1 MKKNKKIKLNISAI
15 TSALKKIYQIRR
27 EYIWVLIG
35 HAILQAIRP
44 FIPIIMSAKIL
55 DELLGDKDVDKLI
68 TMAFLLVG
76 FMLITHIISSY
87 FIKKYNDESKLL
99 INSYYFELSK
109 KSMTMEYASIEKKE
123 TMDLLHQIQGAANS
137 WMAIWNIAEYMQKGL
152 LAIVEIGI
160 AVVLIITMLTSN
172 AVVVTSEVAFIQ
184 SNIAVIGLVAIL
196 LFGLYLY
203 SVIQAKIGETAAK
216 DMQSGIAGNRVF
228 GYLFFWMTN
237 NYEHGKDI
245 RIYNAQDLLHSKIK
259 GYVKGNYHDCDEH
272 YVKPNVIHFSLLN
285 LVNVAMLMAV
295 YCYIILKAY
304 VGAITVGT
312 IFIQINAIMK
322 LYDSVGSFLTQYNM
336 LKAACEH
343 FKYSIEFFEL
353 PESKKD
359 GMKQVE
365 ACDAYVFEFKD
376 VSFRYPGTDTFVL
389 DHINLTIKAGER
401 LAVVGMNGAGKTT
414 MIKLLCRL
422 YEPTSGIITLNGTN
436 IQEYD
441 FDAFIKLFSVVFQ
454 DFQLFAFEMDKNVAT
469 GDDISSKSLKSA
481 LENAGLSNIIKDLGN
496 DFKVPLGK
504 NYDGEG
510 RDFSGGEKQK
520 LAIARALYRNAPVVI
535 LDEPTAALDPLA
547 EYEIYTKFNT
557 LVEDKTAVFISH
569 RLSSCRFCH
578 DIAVFHKGKIV
589 QHGNHDTLL
598 QNTNGKYYELWTA
611 QAKHYIYEQAN

>member
-1 MKKNKKIKLNISAI
+1 MKKNKKVKLNISTI
-15 TSALKKIYQIRR
+15 TSALKKIYQIRK
-27 EYIWVLIG
+27 EYIWVLFG
-35 HAILQAIRP
+35 HAILQAVRP
-44 FIPIIMSAKIL
+44 FIPIIISAKIL
-55 DELLGDKDVDKLI
+55 DELMGDKDIDKLMI
-68 TMAFLLVG
+68 MAISLVG
-76 FMLITHIISSY
+76 FMLITHIVSSY
-87 FIKKYNDESKLL
+87 LIKKYNDESKLL

-109 KSMTMEYASIEKKE
+109 KSMAMEYASIEKKE
-123 TMDLLHQIQGAANS
+123 TMDLLHQIEGAATS

-152 LAIVEIGI
+152 LAMIEIGI
-160 AVVLIITMLTSN
+160 AIALILTMLTGSS
-172 AVVVTSEVAFIQ
+172 VVVTGEMAFIQ
-184 SNIAVIGLVAIL
+184 SNLAVVAL
-196 LFGLYLY
+196 LAVLLLGLYLY

-228 GYLFFWMTN
+228 GYLFFRMTN
-237 NYEHGKDI
+237 NYEYGKDI
-245 RIYNAQDLLHSKIK
+245 RIYNAQDLLYSKIE

-272 YVKPNVIHFSLLN
+272 YVKPNVKHFSLLN
-285 LVNVAMLMAV
+285 IVNVVMLMVV
-295 YCYIILKAY
+295 YCFIILKAY

-343 FKYSIEFFEL
+343 FKYSIEFFNL
-353 PESKKD
+353 PESKKEGKKD
-359 GMKQVE
+359 IE
-365 ACDAYVFEFKD
+365 ACDAYVFDFKD
-376 VSFRYPGTDTFVL
+376 VSFKYPGTDTLVL
-389 DHINLTIKAGER
+389 DHIDLTIKAGER

-422 YEPTSGIITLNGTN
+422 YEPTSGTITLNGTD
-436 IQEYD
+436 IVEYD
-441 FDAFIKLFSVVFQ
+441 FDAYIKLFSVVFQ

-469 GDDISSKSLKSA
+469 GDDIKHVELEKALK
-481 LENAGLSNIIKDLGN
+481 NAGLSNVIEDMDN

-535 LDEPTAALDPLA
+535 LDEPTAALDPIA

-557 LVEDKTAVFISH
+557 LVENKTAVFISH

-578 DIAVFHKGKIV
+578 EIAVFHKGKIV
-589 QHGNHDTLL
+589 QHGSHETLL
-598 QNTNGKYYELWTA
+598 KNPNGKYYELWNA
-611 QAKHYIYEQAN
+611 QAEHYIYEQAN

>member
-1 MKKNKKIKLNISAI
+1 MKKNKKVKLNISTI
-15 TSALKKIYQIRR
+15 TSALKKIYQIRK

-44 FIPIIMSAKIL
+44 FIPIIISAKIL
-55 DELLGDKDVDKLI
+55 DELLGDKNIEKLM
-68 TMAFLLVG
+68 TMAISLVG

-109 KSMTMEYASIEKKE
+109 KSMTMEYAAIEKKE
-123 TMDLLHQIQGAANS
+123 TMDLLHQIEGAANS

-160 AVVLIITMLTSN
+160 AVALIVTMFTGSTG
-172 AVVVTSEVAFIQ
+172 VVTGEMAFIQ
-184 SNIAVIGLVAIL
+184 SNLAVIALVAVL

-237 NYEHGKDI
+237 NYEYGKDI
-245 RIYNAQDLLHSKIK
+245 RIYSAQDLLHSKIK

-285 LVNVAMLMAV
+285 LVNVVMLMAV
-295 YCYIILKAY
+295 YCFIILKAY

-353 PESKKD
+353 PESKKE
-359 GMKQVE
+359 GKKQLE
-365 ACDAYVFEFKD
+365 DCDAYVFEFKD
-376 VSFRYPGTDTFVL
+376 VSFKYPGTDTLVL
-389 DHINLTIKAGER
+389 DHIDLTIKAGER

-436 IQEYD
+436 IQDYD
-441 FDAFIKLFSVVFQ
+441 FDEFIKLFSVVFQ
-454 DFQLFAFEMDKNVAT
+454 DFQLFAFEMDKNIAT
-469 GDDISSKSLKSA
+469 DDDINPMELEKALK
-481 LENAGLSNIIKDLGN
+481 NAGLSNIIEDMDN
-496 DFKVPLGK
+496 DFKVALGK
-504 NYDGEG
+504 RYDGEG

-535 LDEPTAALDPLA
+535 LDEPTAALDPIA

-557 LVEDKTAVFISH
+557 LVKDKTAVFISH

-589 QHGNHDTLL
+589 QHGDHNTLL
-598 QNTNGKYYELWTA
+598 QNPNGKYYELWNA
-611 QAKHYIYEQAN
+611 QAEHYIYEQAN

>member
-1 MKKNKKIKLNISAI
+1 MKKNKRIKLNLSTI
-15 TSALKKIYQIRR
+15 TSALKKIYQIRK

-35 HAILQAIRP
+35 YAILQAIRP
-44 FIPIIMSAKIL
+44 FIPIIISAKIL
-55 DELLGDKDVDKLI
+55 DELLGDKDVDKLMI
-68 TMAFLLVG
+68 MAISLVS

-109 KSMTMEYASIEKKE
+109 KSMTMEYAYIEKKE
-123 TMDLLHQIQGAANS
+123 TMDLLHQIEGAATS

-152 LAIVEIGI
+152 LAIIEIAI
-160 AVVLIITMLTSN
+160 AVVLIMTMLTGSV
-172 AVVVTSEVAFIQ
+172 AVVTAEVVFIQ
-184 SNIAVIGLVAIL
+184 SKLAVVALLAVLV
-196 LFGLYLY
+196 FGLYLY
-203 SVIQAKIGETAAK
+203 SVIQARIGETAAK

-245 RIYNAQDLLHSKIK
+245 RIYSAQDLLHSKIK

-272 YVKPNVIHFSLLN
+272 YVKPNVKHFSLLN
-285 LVNVAMLMAV
+285 IVNVVMLMAV
-295 YCYIILKAY
+295 YCFIILKAY

-359 GMKQVE
+359 GKKEIEV
-365 ACDAYVFEFKD
+365 CDTYVFEFKD
-376 VSFRYPGTDTFVL
+376 VSFNYPGTDTLVL
-389 DHINLTIKAGER
+389 DQIDLTIKAGER

-436 IQEYD
+436 IQDYD
-441 FDAFIKLFSVVFQ
+441 FDAYINLFSVVFQ

-469 GDDISSKSLKSA
+469 GNDINNKA
-481 LENAGLSNIIKDLGN
+481 LENALKNAGLSNVIETMNN

-504 NYDGEG
+504 KYEEEG

-535 LDEPTAALDPLA
+535 LDEPTAALDPIA
-547 EYEIYTKFNT
+547 EYEIYTKFDA
-557 LVEDKTAVFISH
+557 LVENKTAVFISH

-589 QHGNHDTLL
+589 QHGNHEALL
-598 QNTNGKYYELWTA
+598 KNHNGKYYELWNA
-611 QAKHYIYEQAN
+611 QAEHYIYEQAN

>member
-1 MKKNKKIKLNISAI
+1 MKKNKKVKLDISAI
-15 TSALKKIYQIRR
+15 TSALKKIYQIRKQ
-27 EYIWVLIG
+27 YIWVLIG

-44 FIPIIMSAKIL
+44 FIPIILSAKIL
-55 DELLGDKDVDKLI
+55 DELLGDKDINKLI
-68 TMAFLLVG
+68 TLAIILVG

-87 FIKKYNDESKLL
+87 FIKKYNDESKML

-109 KSMTMEYASIEKKE
+109 KSMSMEYASIEKKE
-123 TMDLLHQIQGAANS
+123 TMDLLHQIEGAANS
-137 WMAIWNIAEYMQKGL
+137 WMAIWNIAEYMQKGM
-152 LAIVEIGI
+152 LAIIEIGI
-160 AVVLIITMLTSN
+160 AVTLILTMLTGK
-172 AVVVTSEVAFIQ
+172 ATAIVGELAFIQ
-184 SNIAVIGLVAIL
+184 SNMAVIAL
-196 LFGLYLY
+196 LAVLMLGLYLY

-259 GYVKGNYHDCDEH
+259 GFVKGNYHDCDEH
-272 YVKPNVIHFSLLN
+272 YVKPNVKHFSLLN
-285 LVNVAMLMAV
+285 LVNVMILMAV
-295 YCYIILKAY
+295 YCFIILKAY
-304 VGAITVGT
+304 VGAITIGT

-353 PESKKD
+353 PESNKKGKKHLD
-359 GMKQVE
+359 
-365 ACDAYVFEFKD
+365 AFDAYTFEFKD
-376 VSFRYPGTDTFVL
+376 VSFIYPGTDTVVL
-389 DHINLTIKAGER
+389 DHIDLTIRSGER

-422 YEPTSGIITLNGTN
+422 YEPTSGTITLNGIN
-436 IQEYD
+436 IHDYD
-441 FDAFIKLFSVVFQ
+441 FDAYIKLFSVVFQ
-454 DFQLFAFEMDKNVAT
+454 DFQLFAFELDKNVAT
-469 GDDISSKSLKSA
+469 DNVINSDSLVEA
-481 LENAGLSNIIKDLGN
+481 LKNAGLSNVIEDLNN
-496 DFKVPLGK
+496 DFKVPIGK
-504 NYDGEG
+504 NFDGEG

-535 LDEPTAALDPLA
+535 LDEPTAALDPIA

-578 DIAVFHKGKIV
+578 DIAVFHQGKIV
-589 QHGNHDTLL
+589 QHGNHETLL
-598 QNTNGKYYELWTA
+598 QDSKGKYYELWNA
-611 QAKHYIYEQAN
+611 QAEHYIYEQAN

>member
-1 MKKNKKIKLNISAI
+1 MKKKVKLNISTV
-15 TSALKKIYQIRR
+15 TSALKKIYQIRKQ
-27 EYIWVLIG
+27 YIWVLFG

-44 FIPIIMSAKIL
+44 FIPIIVSAKIL
-55 DELLGDKDVDKLI
+55 DELLGDRDINKLL
-68 TMAFLLVG
+68 MLVVVLVG
-76 FMLITHIISSY
+76 FMFITHVISSF

-109 KSMTMEYASIEKKE
+109 KSMKMEYATIEKKE
-123 TMDLLHQIQGAANS
+123 TMDLLHQIEGAATS

-160 AVVLIITMLTSN
+160 AISLVLTMIIGNESI
-172 AVVVTSEVAFIQ
+172 VTGDLAFIQ
-184 SNIAVIGLVAIL
+184 SHLSVVILVAIL
-196 LFGLYLY
+196 LLGLYLY

-259 GYVKGNYHDCDEH
+259 KFVKGNYHDCDEH
-272 YVKPNVIHFSLLN
+272 YVKPNVKYFSLLN

-295 YCYIILKAY
+295 YCFIVLKAY

-343 FKYSIEFFEL
+343 FKYSIKFFNL
-353 PESKKD
+353 PESKKE
-359 GMKQVE
+359 GTKAIE
-365 ACDAYVFEFKD
+365 PCDAYVFEFDD
-376 VSFRYPGTDTFVL
+376 VSFKYPGTDALVL
-389 DHINLTIKAGER
+389 DQVNLTIKANER

-422 YEPTSGIITLNGTN
+422 YEPTSGTIKLNGTD
-436 IQEYD
+436 IRDYD
-441 FDAFIKLFSVVFQ
+441 FDAYIKLFSVVFQ
-454 DFQLFAFEMDKNVAT
+454 DFQLFAFELDKNIAT
-469 GDDISSKSLKSA
+469 SDNIDKELLEDALNSSGLANVMADIDH
-481 LENAGLSNIIKDLGN
+481 NY
-496 DFKVPLGK
+496 KVYLGK
-504 NYDGEG
+504 KYEGEG

-520 LAIARALYRNAPVVI
+520 LAIARALYRNAPIVI
-535 LDEPTAALDPLA
+535 LDEPTAALDPIA
-547 EYEIYTKFNT
+547 EYEIYTKFNQ
-557 LVEDKTAVFISH
+557 LVKDKTAVFISH

-578 DIAVFHKGKIV
+578 DIAVFHKGRIV
-589 QHGNHDTLL
+589 EHGNHDTLL
-598 QNTNGKYYELWTA
+598 QNTKGKYYELWHA
-611 QAKHYIYEQAN
+611 QAEHYVYEEAN